1 MLLDTNV
8 LSELM
13 RPAPAAVVLDWF
25 AGQAQSQ
32 AAHFIS
38 AVTQAEILLGIQ
50 LMPEGQR
57 KAALN
62 QASQAMFDVDFKDHV
77 LPFDC
82 GTARAYAQI
91 VARRSAQGRP
101 ISTEDAQIAATAVQ
115 HHLPLVTRNTRDFE
129 LIPDLQLI
137 NPWSP

>member
-13 RPAPAAVVLDWF
+13 RPSPAPAVLDWF
-25 AGQAQSQ
+25 AGQTQAQV
-32 AAHFIS
+32 AHFIS

-50 LMPEGQR
+50 LLPEGQR

-62 QASQAMFDVDFKDHV
+62 EASQAMFETDFKDHV
-77 LPFDC
+77 LPFDQ
-82 GTARAYAQI
+82 GAAQNYALI
-91 VARRSAQGRP
+91 VARRTAQGRP

-115 HHLPLVTRNTRDFE
+115 HQLPLVTRNTRDFE

-137 NPWSP
+137 NPWAP

>member
-25 AGQAQSQ
+25 A
-32 AAHFIS
+32 
-38 AVTQAEILLGIQ
+38 
-50 LMPEGQR
+50 GQR